1 MGELLIRGPNVISH
15 YWPAQPACDGEG
27 WFHTGDLASQ
37 AQDGAYT
44 VVGRAKDLII
54 SGGENIHP
62 AEIESL
68 LAEHPAVAE
77 CAAFG
82 MPDEKWGEVVV
93 AAIVLKPGQV
103 VSEQELRSHLAGR
116 LARYKLPR
124 RWLWLAALPKT
135 ALGKVQRQALAQ
147 LAGKDM

>member
-1 MGELLIRGPNVISH
+1 ML
-15 YWPAQPACDGEG
+15 AQRLFGHLRAQHHGDGD
-27 WFHTGDLASQ
+27 DLAQ
-37 AQDGAYT
+37 QDGDGSWRI
-44 VVGRAKDLII
+44 VGRAKDLII

-68 LAEHPAVAE
+68 LAEHPAIAE

-82 MPDEKWGEVVV
+82 MPDERWGEVVV
-93 AAIVLKPGQV
+93 AAIVLKPGQA
-103 VSEQELRSHLAGR
+103 VSEQELGSHLAGR

-124 RWLWLAALPKT
+124 RWLRLAALPKT

-147 LAGKDM
+147 LAKDV